1 MIRAFEQLR
10 GTPFNE
16 NRKSHKGYWLR
27 RGNEIAISL
36 YIHTFI
42 LPYQTRLLP
51 SMQLLSLQSHSRS
64 SPHIE
69 AFWEYFHLLYSLL
82 KNAGVSVKWRPEK
95 EVKCSPPERAKA
107 SGERKND

>member
-1 MIRAFEQLR
+1 LDINEFNIQKRRERRRKLLYRLYKLSAYAMIRAFEQLR

-42 LPYQTRLLP
+42 LPY
-51 SMQLLSLQSHSRS
+51 
-64 SPHIE
+64 
-69 AFWEYFHLLYSLL
+69 
-82 KNAGVSVKWRPEK
+82 
-95 EVKCSPPERAKA
+95 
-107 SGERKND
+107 